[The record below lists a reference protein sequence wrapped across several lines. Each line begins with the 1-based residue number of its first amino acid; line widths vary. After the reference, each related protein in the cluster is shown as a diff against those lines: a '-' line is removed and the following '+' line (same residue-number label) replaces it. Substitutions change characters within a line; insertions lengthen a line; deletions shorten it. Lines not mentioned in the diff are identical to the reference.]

1 MVVSGLALIVGL
13 WTVRLAASFLAVRFG
28 GVAPAL
34 LGLSSPGSVLTG
46 NCRAI
51 SDRGVTVTPTVL
63 PAALFRTR
71 MDENAV
77 AELIETEL
85 PDAQATVTTPRD
97 PDDDKHYAVRVVSP
111 AFEGESLVD
120 QHQLVHDAL
129 GDHLTR
135 DIHAIELTTLTPEEA
150 E

>member
-1 MVVSGLALIVGL
+1 
-13 WTVRLAASFLAVRFG
+13 
-28 GVAPAL
+28 
-34 LGLSSPGSVLTG
+34 
-46 NCRAI
+46 
-51 SDRGVTVTPTVL
+51 
-63 PAALFRTR
+63 
-71 MDENAV
+71 MDEDAV
-77 AELIETEL
+77 AELIEEAL
-85 PDAQATVTTPRD
+85 PEARATVTTPRD

-135 DIHAIELTTLTPEEA
+135 DIHAIELTTLTPGEA